1 MARVGPFQSAFDFSG
16 TYWYLQSG
24 TMNSS
29 MGISCSFQYAAFAF
43 NPADMRAYSFDNT
56 SGMLYV
62 HQDTPCSVSSPVV
75 QCYAYKKLSLTQ
87 VVGMA
92 FEYLTN
98 RLLMYAEFLSV
109 LPQSHEL

>member
-1 MARVGPFQSAFDFSG
+1 M
-16 TYWYLQSG
+16 
-24 TMNSS
+24 SS
-29 MGISCSFQYAAFAF
+29 SIGISCSFQYAAFAF

-56 SGMLYV
+56 LGMLYV

-75 QCYAYKKLSLTQ
+75 QCYAYKQLLFNHNALTP

-98 RLLMYAEFLSV
+98 HLLMYAESLSV
-109 LPQSHEL
+109 LPQTHEL